1 MMEDYKE
8 KYEELQKKYDDLLR
22 MYKYVTD
29 PEGYLGKLR
38 FERDLLQTQYD
49 DFCGLTEEDISFIIK
64 CLYILYGD
72 DANCIDVYKKLKK
85 IKEVKKYVNR

>member
-1 MMEDYKE
+1 MEDYKE
-8 KYEELQKKYDDLLR
+8 KYEELQNKYNDLLR

-49 DFCGLTEEDISFIIK
+49 DFCGITEEDISFIIK
-64 CLYILYGD
+64 CLYILYGND
-72 DANCIDVYKKLKK
+72 DNCIDVYKKLKK

>member
-1 MMEDYKE
+1 MEDYKE